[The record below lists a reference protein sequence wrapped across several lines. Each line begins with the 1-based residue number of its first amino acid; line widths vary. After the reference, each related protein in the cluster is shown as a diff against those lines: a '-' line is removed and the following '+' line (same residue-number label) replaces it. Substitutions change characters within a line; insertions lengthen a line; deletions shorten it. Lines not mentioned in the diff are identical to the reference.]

1 LSVGRF
7 TSYNILGSVVPL
19 VLTFVTVP
27 LYLHL
32 VGIERVGILSLAW
45 LLLGYF
51 GLFDLGLGKATA
63 FRIAAQRDAPAQ
75 DRAATLWGALIV
87 NVGMGLIGGLL
98 LWLASYVYFSFYFKV
113 DEALRPEILDAVPL
127 LALSVPVATL
137 TGVLTGALQG
147 REKFLETNVISAVG
161 TILFQLL
168 PLAVAYIWGPTLS
181 GLLIAALFSRALAL
195 IALWR
200 ICTRE
205 FTAGHSA
212 KTERTTIMALLR
224 YGGWVSFN
232 GLIGPMLVIVDRFAI
247 GNVLGAVPLGLY
259 HVPFQIAKQLAIIP
273 GSLTSALFPK
283 LTIASVEESRLLNK
297 KALLTLAATITLPVM
312 IGIFAME
319 PFLNLWV
326 GREIGVQSAPV
337 GRILLIGFWCNAMAL
352 VPFTQLQAAGRPRT
366 VTMILLLQIPLYLSA
381 LYVAMIGYGIVGC
394 AVALA
399 ARFGVDFVMQS
410 LAVSRRIEA
419 APALGGS
426 LILLIAAVILSS
438 MLTLTDPL
446 WWAGAALLISSAGLA
461 AYRLLPEDVRVQM
474 VGMVQRLLP
483 ARRAS

>member
-7 TSYNILGSVVPL
+7 TSYNLFGSVVPL

-27 LYLHL
+27 LYIHL

-63 FRIAAQRDAPAQ
+63 FRIAAQRDAPPE
-75 DRAATLWGALIV
+75 DRASTLWGALIV
-87 NVGMGLIGGLL
+87 NVGMGIIGGLF
-98 LWLASYVYFSFYFKV
+98 LWLASYIYFSFYFRV

-168 PLAVAYIWGPTLS
+168 PLGVALIWGPTLS
-181 GLLIAALFSRALAL
+181 GLLIAALLSRAGAL

-200 ICTRE
+200 VCARE

-212 KTERTTIMALLR
+212 KTERGTIMALLR

-247 GNVLGAVPLGLY
+247 GNVLGAGPLGLY

-283 LTIASVEESRLLNK
+283 LTAASAEEARLLSR
-297 KALLTLAATITLPVM
+297 KALLTLTATITLPVM

-326 GREIGVQSAPV
+326 GRTIGLQSAPV
-337 GRILLIGFWCNAMAL
+337 GQILLIGFWCNAMAL

-366 VTMILLLQIPLYLSA
+366 VTMILLLQIPLYLGA

-399 ARFGVDFVMQS
+399 ARFGVDFLMQS
-410 LAVSRRIEA
+410 FAAHRRIEA

-426 LILLIAAVILSS
+426 LILLVLAVL
-438 MLTLTDPL
+438 LCRTLAMSEPL
-446 WWAGAALLISSAGLA
+446 WWVGALMLSAIASVA
-461 AYRLLPEDVRVQM
+461 AYHHLPEDVREQM
-474 VGMVQRLLP
+474 IAMAQRLLP
-483 ARRAS
+483 VRHAS

>member
-1 LSVGRF
+1 MSVGRF

-27 LYLHL
+27 LYIHL

-63 FRIAAQRDAPAQ
+63 FRIAAQRDAPPQ

-98 LWLASYVYFSFYFKV
+98 LWAAGHIYFAHYFKV
-113 DEALRPEILDAVPL
+113 AETLRPEILNAVPL

-147 REKFLETNVISAVG
+147 REKFLETNVISAVT

-168 PLAVAYIWGPTLS
+168 PLGVALVWGPTLS
-181 GLLIAALFSRALAL
+181 GLLIAALLSRAVAL

-200 ICTRE
+200 ICAHE
-205 FTAGHSA
+205 FTAGHKA
-212 KTERTTIMALLR
+212 TTERGTIMALLR

-247 GNVLGAVPLGLY
+247 GNVLGAMPLGLY

-283 LTIASVEESRLLNK
+283 LTVATAEEARLLNR

-337 GRILLIGFWCNAMAL
+337 GRILLVGFWCNAMAL

-366 VTMILLLQIPLYLSA
+366 VTIILLLQIPLYLGA

-410 LAVSRRIEA
+410 LAAQRRIEA

-438 MLTLTDPL
+438 KLALNDPL
-446 WWAGAALLISSAGLA
+446 WWVGAALLISVTGFA
-461 AYRLLPEDVRVQM
+461 ASRLLPEEVRAQM
-474 VGMVQRLLP
+474 LGMVKRILP

>member
-27 LYLHL
+27 LYIHL

-63 FRIAAQRDAPAQ
+63 FRIAAQRDASAQ

-195 IALWR
+195 MALWR
-200 ICTRE
+200 ICAQE

-212 KTERTTIMALLR
+212 KTERTTIVALLR

-232 GLIGPMLVIVDRFAI
+232 GLIGPILVIVDRFAI
-247 GNVLGAVPLGLY
+247 GNVLGAGPLGLY

-283 LTIASVEESRLLNK
+283 LTMATAEEARLMSR

-312 IGIFAME
+312 IGIFVME

-326 GREIGVQSAPV
+326 GREIGEQSAPV

-366 VTMILLLQIPLYLSA
+366 VTMILLLQIPLYLGA

-399 ARFGVDFVMQS
+399 ARFGVDFLMQS
-410 LAVSRRIEA
+410 LAVNRRIEA

-438 MLTLTDPL
+438 MLALNDPL
-446 WWAGAALLISSAGLA
+446 WWAGAAVLISSAGVA

-474 VGMVQRLLP
+474 ISMAQRFLP
-483 ARRAS
+483 IRRAS

>member
-27 LYLHL
+27 LYIHL

-63 FRIAAQRDAPAQ
+63 FRIAAQRDAQPP

-98 LWLASYVYFSFYFKV
+98 LWLASYIYFSFYFKV

-147 REKFLETNVISAVG
+147 REKFLETNLISAVT

-168 PLAVAYIWGPTLS
+168 PLGVAFIWGPTLS

-195 IALWR
+195 TALWR
-200 ICTRE
+200 ICVRE
-205 FTAGHSA
+205 FTAGYSL
-212 KTERTTIMALLR
+212 KTERATIVALLR

-232 GLIGPMLVIVDRFAI
+232 GLIGPILVIVDRFAI

-283 LTIASVEESRLLNK
+283 LTMATAEEARLMSR

-326 GREIGVQSAPV
+326 GREIGLQSAPV
-337 GRILLIGFWCNAMAL
+337 GRILLVGFWCNAMAL

-366 VTMILLLQIPLYLSA
+366 VTMILLLQIPLYLGA

-399 ARFGVDFVMQS
+399 ARFGVDFLMQS
-410 LAVSRRIEA
+410 LAVDRRIQA

-438 MLTLTDPL
+438 MLALNDPL
-446 WWAGAALLISSAGLA
+446 WWAGALSLIIVAVVA

-474 VGMVQRLLP
+474 IGMAKRFLP
-483 ARRAS
+483 IRRAS

>member
-1 LSVGRF
+1 MSVGRF

-27 LYLHL
+27 LYIHL

-63 FRIAAQRDAPAQ
+63 FRIAAQRDAPPE

-87 NVGMGLIGGLL
+87 NVGMGVIGGLL
-98 LWLASYVYFSFYFKV
+98 LWAAAHVYFAYYFKV
-113 DEALRPEILDAVPL
+113 ADTLRPEILDAVPL

-147 REKFLETNVISAVG
+147 REKFLETNVISAVT

-168 PLAVAYIWGPTLS
+168 PLGVALLWGPTLS
-181 GLLIAALFSRALAL
+181 GLLIAALLSRAVAL

-200 ICTRE
+200 ICARE
-205 FTAGHSA
+205 FTAGHKA
-212 KTERTTIMALLR
+212 KTERGTIMALLR

-283 LTIASVEESRLLNK
+283 LTIASVEESRFLNR

-366 VTMILLLQIPLYLSA
+366 VTMILLLQIPLYLGA

-410 LAVSRRIEA
+410 LAVDRRIEA

-426 LILLIAAVILSS
+426 LILLTAAAILSS
-438 MLTLTDPL
+438 QLALHDPL
-446 WWAGAALLISSAGLA
+446 WWAGAAVLISVAGFA
-461 AYRLLPEDVRVQM
+461 AYRLLPADVRAQM
-474 VGMVQRLLP
+474 IVMAQRFLP

>member
-1 LSVGRF
+1 M
-7 TSYNILGSVVPL
+7 
-19 VLTFVTVP
+19 P
-27 LYLHL
+27 LYIHL

-63 FRIAAQRDAPAQ
+63 FRIAAQRDAPPQ

-87 NVGMGLIGGLL
+87 NVGMGVIGGLL
-98 LWLASYVYFSFYFKV
+98 LWAAAHVYFSFYFKV
-113 DEALRPEILDAVPL
+113 AETLRPEILDAVPL

-147 REKFLETNVISAVG
+147 REKFLETNVISAVT

-168 PLAVAYIWGPTLS
+168 PLGVALLWGPTLS
-181 GLLIAALFSRALAL
+181 GLLIAALLSRAAAL

-200 ICTRE
+200 ICARE
-205 FTAGHSA
+205 FTAGHKT
-212 KTERTTIMALLR
+212 KTERATVLALLR

-283 LTIASVEESRLLNK
+283 LTIASAEESRLLNK

-366 VTMILLLQIPLYLSA
+366 VTLILLLQIPLYLGA

-399 ARFGVDFVMQS
+399 ARFGVDFIMQS
-410 LAVSRRIEA
+410 LAAHRRIEA

-426 LILLIAAVILSS
+426 LVLLIASAILSS
-438 MLTLTDPL
+438 RLALNDPL
-446 WWAGAALLISSAGLA
+446 WWAGAAVLISIAGVA
-461 AYRLLPEDVRVQM
+461 AYQLLPADVRAQM
-474 VGMVQRLLP
+474 IGTAKRFLP

>member
-1 LSVGRF
+1 MSIGRF

-27 LYLHL
+27 LYIHL
-32 VGIERVGILSLAW
+32 VGLERVGILSLAW

-87 NVGMGLIGGLL
+87 NVGMGVIGGLL
-98 LWLASYVYFSFYFKV
+98 LWVAAHIYFAFYFKV
-113 DEALRPEILDAVPL
+113 EAALRPEILAAVPL

-161 TILFQLL
+161 TVFFQLL
-168 PLAVAYIWGPTLS
+168 PLGVALLWGPTLF
-181 GLLIAALFSRALAL
+181 GLLIAALIARAGAL

-200 ICTRE
+200 ICARE
-205 FTAGHSA
+205 FTAGHKRVA
-212 KTERTTIMALLR
+212 ERETIIALLR

-232 GLIGPMLVIVDRFAI
+232 GLIGPILVIVDRFAI
-247 GNVLGAVPLGLY
+247 GNVLGAGPLGLY

-273 GSLTSALFPK
+273 GSLTNALFPK
-283 LTIASVEESRLLNK
+283 LTLASPEEAHLLSR
-297 KALLTLAATITLPVM
+297 KALLTLAATLTLPVM

-326 GREIGVQSAPV
+326 GREIGGQSAPV
-337 GRILLIGFWCNAMAL
+337 GQILLIGFWCNAMAL

-366 VTMILLLQIPLYLSA
+366 VTLILLLQIPLYLGA
-381 LYVAMIGYGIVGC
+381 LYLAMIEYAIVGC
-394 AVALA
+394 ALALA
-399 ARFGVDFVMQS
+399 ARFGVDFLMQS
-410 LAVSRRIEA
+410 FAAHRRIVA

-426 LILLIAAVILSS
+426 LILLVATVWLCR
-438 MLTLTDPL
+438 TLAMGEPL
-446 WWAGAALLISSAGLA
+446 WWLGALLLIMVAGLS
-461 AYRLLPEDVRVQM
+461 AYRLLPEDVRGQM
-474 VGMVQRLLP
+474 IGLAKRILP
-483 ARRAS
+483 VRRAL

>member
-27 LYLHL
+27 LYIHL

-63 FRIAAQRDAPAQ
+63 FRIAAQRDAPPQ

-87 NVGMGLIGGLL
+87 NVGMGIIGGLF
-98 LWLASYVYFSFYFKV
+98 LWVAAHFYFRFYFKV
-113 DEALRPEILDAVPL
+113 DEVLRPEILDAVPL

-147 REKFLETNVISAVG
+147 REKFLETNLISAVG
-161 TILFQLL
+161 TIFFQIL
-168 PLAVAYIWGPTLS
+168 PLGVAFVSGPTLT
-181 GLLIAALFSRALAL
+181 GLLIAALLSRAGSLL
-195 IALWR
+195 ALWR
-200 ICTRE
+200 ICVHE
-205 FTAGHSA
+205 FTAGHKMVS
-212 KTERTTIMALLR
+212 ERSTIMALLR

-232 GLIGPMLVIVDRFAI
+232 GLIGPVLVILDRFAI
-247 GNVLGAVPLGLY
+247 GNVLGAGPLGFY
-259 HVPFQIAKQLAIIP
+259 HVAFQIAKQLAIIP

-283 LTIASVEESRLLNK
+283 LTVASSEEARLLSR
-297 KALLTLAATITLPVM
+297 KALLTLSATITLPVI

-337 GRILLIGFWCNAMAL
+337 GQILLIGFWCNAMAL

-366 VTMILLLQIPLYLSA
+366 VTIILLLQIPLYLGA
-381 LYVAMIGYGIVGC
+381 LYVAMINYGIVGC
-394 AVALA
+394 AIALA
-399 ARFGVDFVMQS
+399 ARFGVDFLMQS
-410 LAVSRRIEA
+410 FAAYRRIEA
-419 APALGGS
+419 KSALGGS
-426 LILLIAAVILSS
+426 LILLVAATLLCRMVAIAE
-438 MLTLTDPL
+438 PL
-446 WWAGAALLISSAGLA
+446 WWGGALLLITVA
-461 AYRLLPEDVRVQM
+461 AVAACRLLPGEVRGQM
-474 VGMVQRLLP
+474 IAMVQRFLP
-483 ARRAS
+483 ARRAP

>member
-1 LSVGRF
+1 LSIGRF
-7 TSYNILGSVVPL
+7 TTYNILGSVVPL

-27 LYLHL
+27 LYIHF
-32 VGIERVGILSLAW
+32 VGIQRVGILSLAW

-63 FRIAAQRDAPAQ
+63 FRIAGQRDAPPQ
-75 DRAATLWGALIV
+75 DRATTLWGALIV

-98 LWLASYVYFSFYFKV
+98 LWVAAYIYFAHYFKV
-113 DEALRPEILDAVPL
+113 AETLRPEILDAVPL

-147 REKFLETNVISAVG
+147 REKFLETNVISAVT

-168 PLAVAYIWGPTLS
+168 PLGVALVWGPTLT
-181 GLLIAALFSRALAL
+181 GLLTAALLSRAVAL
-195 IALWR
+195 VALWR
-200 ICTRE
+200 ICRDE
-205 FTAGHSA
+205 FTVGHA
-212 KTERTTIMALLR
+212 PKVERGTVFALLR

-247 GNVLGAVPLGLY
+247 GNVLGANPLGLY
-259 HVPFQIAKQLAIIP
+259 HVPFQLAKQLAIIP
-273 GSLTSALFPK
+273 GSLTNALFPK
-283 LTIASVEESRLLNK
+283 LTVATAEEARVLNR
-297 KALLTLAATITLPVM
+297 KALLSLAATITLPVM

-326 GREIGVQSAPV
+326 GRTIGEQSAPV

-366 VTMILLLQIPLYLSA
+366 VAMILLLQIPPYLAGLYF
-381 LYVAMIGYGIVGC
+381 AMIGYGIVGC

-399 ARFGVDFVMQS
+399 VRFGVDFIMQS
-410 LAVSRRIEA
+410 LAVNRRIEA

-426 LILLIAAVILSS
+426 LILLIAAALLSS
-438 MLTLTDPL
+438 RVPLNDPL
-446 WWAGAALLISSAGLA
+446 WWVGGALLIGVAGVA
-461 AYRLLPEDVRVQM
+461 AYRVLPEEVRTQLIDTVL
-474 VGMVQRLLP
+474 RFLP
-483 ARRAS
+483 KGRAS

>member
-1 LSVGRF
+1 LSIGRF
-7 TSYNILGSVVPL
+7 TSYNILGSAVPL

-27 LYLHL
+27 LYIHL
-32 VGIERVGILSLAW
+32 IGLERVGILSLAW

-63 FRIAAQRDAPAQ
+63 YRIAAQRHAPAQ
-75 DRAATLWGALIV
+75 ERAATLWGALIV
-87 NVGMGLIGGLL
+87 NVGMGIIGGLL
-98 LWLASYVYFSFYFKV
+98 LWGAAHVYFSYYFKV
-113 DEALRPEILDAVPL
+113 AETLWPEILDAVPL

-147 REKFLETNVISAVG
+147 REKFLETNVISAVT

-168 PLAVAYIWGPTLS
+168 PLGVAFVWGATLS
-181 GLLIAALFSRALAL
+181 GLLIAALLSRAVGL

-200 ICTRE
+200 ICARE
-205 FTAGHSA
+205 FTAGHKA
-212 KTERTTIMALLR
+212 TTERATVMALLR

-232 GLIGPMLVIVDRFAI
+232 GFIGPILVIVDRFAI
-247 GNVLGAVPLGLY
+247 GNVLGATLLGLY

-283 LTIASVEESRLLNK
+283 LTVATADEARLLSR

-366 VTMILLLQIPLYLSA
+366 VTVILLLQIPLYLGA
-381 LYVAMIGYGIVGC
+381 LYVAMIGYGIAGC

-399 ARFGVDFVMQS
+399 ARFGVDFIMQS
-410 LAVSRRIEA
+410 LAVDRRIEA
-419 APALGGS
+419 APALAGS
-426 LILLIAAVILSS
+426 LILLIAAALLSQQ
-438 MLTLTDPL
+438 LALNDPL
-446 WWAGAALLISSAGLA
+446 WVAGAALLISIASLSA
-461 AYRLLPEDVRVQM
+461 YWLLPEDVRRQM
-474 VGMVQRLLP
+474 IAMAQRFLP
-483 ARRAS
+483 ARRVP

>member
-27 LYLHL
+27 LYIHL

-98 LWLASYVYFSFYFKV
+98 LWLASYIYFSFYFKV

-168 PLAVAYIWGPTLS
+168 PLAVACIWGPTLS
-181 GLLIAALFSRALAL
+181 GLLIAALFSRALVL
-195 IALWR
+195 MALWR
-200 ICTRE
+200 ICAQE

-212 KTERTTIMALLR
+212 KTERTTIVALLR

-232 GLIGPMLVIVDRFAI
+232 GLIGPILVIVDRFAI
-247 GNVLGAVPLGLY
+247 GNVLGAGPLGLY

-283 LTIASVEESRLLNK
+283 LTMATADEARLMSR

-326 GREIGVQSAPV
+326 GREIGEQSAPV

-366 VTMILLLQIPLYLSA
+366 VTMILLLQIPLYLGA
-381 LYVAMIGYGIVGC
+381 LYVAMVGYGIVGC

-399 ARFGVDFVMQS
+399 ARFGVDFLMQS
-410 LAVSRRIEA
+410 LAVDRRIEA

-426 LILLIAAVILSS
+426 LILLIVAVILSS
-438 MLTLTDPL
+438 MLALNDPL
-446 WWAGAALLISSAGLA
+446 WWAGAALLISSAGVA

-474 VGMVQRLLP
+474 ISMAQRFLP
-483 ARRAS
+483 IRRES

>member
-1 LSVGRF
+1 MSVGRF
-7 TSYNILGSVVPL
+7 TSYNLLGSVVPL

-27 LYLHL
+27 LYIHL

-63 FRIAAQRDAPAQ
+63 FRIAAQRDAPPE
-75 DRAATLWGALIV
+75 DRASTLWGALIV
-87 NVGMGLIGGLL
+87 NVGMGIIGGLF
-98 LWLASYVYFSFYFKV
+98 LWLASYIYFSFYFRV

-168 PLAVAYIWGPTLS
+168 PLGVALIWGPTLS
-181 GLLIAALFSRALAL
+181 GLLIAALLSRAGAL

-200 ICTRE
+200 VCARE

-212 KTERTTIMALLR
+212 KTERGTIMALLR

-247 GNVLGAVPLGLY
+247 GNVLGAGPLGLY

-283 LTIASVEESRLLNK
+283 LTASSAEEARLLSR
-297 KALLTLAATITLPVM
+297 KALLTLTATITLPVM

-326 GREIGVQSAPV
+326 GRTIGLQSAPV
-337 GRILLIGFWCNAMAL
+337 GQILLIGFWCNAMAL

-366 VTMILLLQIPLYLSA
+366 VTMILLLQIPLYLGA

-399 ARFGVDFVMQS
+399 ARFGFDFLMQS
-410 LAVSRRIEA
+410 FAAHRRIEA

-426 LILLIAAVILSS
+426 LILLVLAVL
-438 MLTLTDPL
+438 LCRTLAMSEPL
-446 WWAGAALLISSAGLA
+446 WWVGALMLSAIASVA
-461 AYRLLPEDVRVQM
+461 AYHHLPEDVREQM
-474 VGMVQRLLP
+474 IAMAQRLLP
-483 ARRAS
+483 VRHAS

>member
-1 LSVGRF
+1 MSVGRF

-27 LYLHL
+27 LYIHL
-32 VGIERVGILSLAW
+32 VGLERVGILSLAW

-63 FRIAAQRDAPAQ
+63 FRIAAQRNAPAQ
-75 DRAATLWGALIV
+75 DRATTLWGALIV
-87 NVGMGLIGGLL
+87 NVGMGIVGGLF
-98 LWLASYVYFSFYFKV
+98 LWLAAHIYFAFYFKV
-113 DEALRPEILDAVPL
+113 DDGLRPEILDAVPF

-161 TILFQLL
+161 TIFFQLL
-168 PLAVAYIWGPTLS
+168 PLGVALINGPTLS
-181 GLLIAALFSRALAL
+181 GLLIAALLSRAGTL

-205 FTAGHSA
+205 FTAGHRKVA
-212 KTERTTIMALLR
+212 ERETIIALLR

-232 GLIGPMLVIVDRFAI
+232 GLIGPVLVIVDRFAI
-247 GNVLGAVPLGLY
+247 GNILGAGPLGLY

-273 GSLTSALFPK
+273 GSLTNALFPK
-283 LTIASVEESRLLNK
+283 LTVASAEEAYTLSR

-337 GRILLIGFWCNAMAL
+337 GQILLIGFWCNAMAL

-366 VTMILLLQIPLYLSA
+366 VTIILLLQIPLYLGA
-381 LYVAMIGYGIVGC
+381 LYVAMIGYAIVGC

-399 ARFGVDFVMQS
+399 ARFGVDFLMQS
-410 LAVSRRIEA
+410 FAAHRRIIA

-426 LILLIAAVILSS
+426 LTLLVAAVLLCRTFAIGE
-438 MLTLTDPL
+438 PL
-446 WWAGAALLISSAGLA
+446 WWGGVLLLIMVAGGFS
-461 AYRLLPEDVRVQM
+461 YRLLPEDVRTQM
-474 VGMVQRLLP
+474 IGL
-483 ARRAS
+483 ARRFLPMWHPS

>member
-7 TSYNILGSVVPL
+7 TSYNVLGSAVPL

-27 LYLHL
+27 LYIHL
-32 VGIERVGILSLAW
+32 VGLERVGILSLAW

-63 FRIAAQRDAPAQ
+63 FRIAAQRDAPPA

-98 LWLASYVYFSFYFKV
+98 LWVAAHIYFAHYFKV
-113 DEALRPEILDAVPL
+113 AETLRPEILAAVPL

-147 REKFLETNVISAVG
+147 REKFLETNVISAAT

-168 PLAVAYIWGPTLS
+168 PLGVAMLLGPTLS
-181 GLLIAALFSRALAL
+181 GLLTAALLSRAVAL
-195 IALWR
+195 IALGW
-200 ICTRE
+200 ICRRE
-205 FTAGHSA
+205 FTVGHAA
-212 KTERTTIMALLR
+212 KTERGTVLALLR
-224 YGGWVSFN
+224 YGGWVSLN

-247 GNVLGAVPLGLY
+247 GNVLGANPLGLY

-283 LTIASVEESRLLNK
+283 LTMASAEESRLLNR
-297 KALLTLAATITLPVM
+297 KALLTLAATLTLPVM

-326 GREIGVQSAPV
+326 GRDIGVQSAPV

-366 VTMILLLQIPLYLSA
+366 VTMILLLQIPPYLGGLYF
-381 LYVAMIGYGIVGC
+381 AMIGYGIVGC
-394 AVALA
+394 AIALA
-399 ARFGVDFVMQS
+399 VRFGVDFIMQS
-410 LAVSRRIEA
+410 LAVDRRIEA

-426 LILLIAAVILSS
+426 LVLLVAAALLSS
-438 MLTLTDPL
+438 TIAIDQAL
-446 WWAGAALLISSAGLA
+446 WWIGAALLTAITGIA
-461 AYRLLPEDVRVQM
+461 AYRLLPEDVRGQM
-474 VGMVQRLLP
+474 IGTVRRFLP
-483 ARRAS
+483 SGRPA

>member
-1 LSVGRF
+1 MSVGRF

-27 LYLHL
+27 LYIHL

-63 FRIAAQRDAPAQ
+63 FRIAAQRDAPQQ

-87 NVGMGLIGGLL
+87 NVGMGVIGGLL
-98 LWLASYVYFSFYFKV
+98 LWAAAHVYFSFYFKV
-113 DEALRPEILDAVPL
+113 AQTLRPEILDAVPL

-147 REKFLETNVISAVG
+147 REKFLETNVISAVT

-168 PLAVAYIWGPTLS
+168 PLGVALLWGPTLS
-181 GLLIAALFSRALAL
+181 GLLIAALLSRAVAL

-200 ICTRE
+200 ICARE
-205 FTAGHSA
+205 FTAGHKP
-212 KTERTTIMALLR
+212 KTERGTIMALLR

-283 LTIASVEESRLLNK
+283 LTIASVEESRLLNR

-366 VTMILLLQIPLYLSA
+366 VTMILLLQIPLYLGA

-399 ARFGVDFVMQS
+399 ARFGVDFIMQS
-410 LAVSRRIEA
+410 LAVDRRIQA

-426 LILLIAAVILSS
+426 LILLIAAAVLSS
-438 MLTLTDPL
+438 RLALNDPL
-446 WWAGAALLISSAGLA
+446 WWAGAAVLISVAGVA
-461 AYRLLPEDVRVQM
+461 AYRLLPADVRAQM
-474 VGMVQRLLP
+474 IGMVQRLLP

>member
-19 VLTFVTVP
+19 ILTFVTVP
-27 LYLHL
+27 LYIHL

-63 FRIAAQRDAPAQ
+63 FRIAAQRDAPPA

-98 LWLASYVYFSFYFKV
+98 LWLASYIYFSFYFKV

-168 PLAVAYIWGPTLS
+168 PLGVAFIWGPTLS

-195 IALWR
+195 MALWR
-200 ICTRE
+200 ICARE
-205 FTAGHSA
+205 FTVGHSA
-212 KTERTTIMALLR
+212 KTERATVVALLR

-247 GNVLGAVPLGLY
+247 GNVLGAGPLGLY

-283 LTIASVEESRLLNK
+283 LTMATAEEARLMNR

-326 GREIGVQSAPV
+326 GREIGEQSAPV
-337 GRILLIGFWCNAMAL
+337 GRILLVGFWCNAMAL

-366 VTMILLLQIPLYLSA
+366 VTMILLLQIPLYLGA

-399 ARFGVDFVMQS
+399 ARFGVDFLMQS
-410 LAVSRRIEA
+410 LAVDRRIEA

-438 MLTLTDPL
+438 MLTLNDPF
-446 WWAGAALLISSAGLA
+446 WWVGAALLISIAGIA

-474 VGMVQRLLP
+474 VSLAQRFLP
-483 ARRAS
+483 IRRAS

>member
-27 LYLHL
+27 LYIHL

-63 FRIAAQRDAPAQ
+63 FRIAAQRDAPPQ

-87 NVGMGLIGGLL
+87 NVGMGVIGGLI
-98 LWLASYVYFSFYFKV
+98 LWAAAHIYFTHYFKV
-113 DEALRPEILDAVPL
+113 AETLRPEILDAVPL

-147 REKFLETNVISAVG
+147 REKFLETNIISALT

-168 PLAVAYIWGPTLS
+168 PLGVALIWGPTLS
-181 GLLIAALFSRALAL
+181 WILTAALLSRAVAL

-200 ICTRE
+200 ICARE
-205 FTAGHSA
+205 FTAGHKA
-212 KTERTTIMALLR
+212 TTERGTILALLR

-273 GSLTSALFPK
+273 GSLTNALFPK
-283 LTIASVEESRLLNK
+283 LTMASADEARLLNR

-337 GRILLIGFWCNAMAL
+337 GRVLLVGFWCNAMAL

-366 VTMILLLQIPLYLSA
+366 VTIILLLQIPLYLGA

-399 ARFGVDFVMQS
+399 ARFGVDFIMQS
-410 LAVSRRIEA
+410 LAVDRRIQA

-426 LILLIAAVILSS
+426 LILLIAAVILSGQ
-438 MLTLTDPL
+438 LPLNDPL
-446 WWAGAALLISSAGLA
+446 WWAGALSLIIVAGLA
-461 AYRLLPEDVRVQM
+461 AYRLLPEEVRTQM
-474 VGMVQRLLP
+474 IGMAQRFLP
-483 ARRAS
+483 TRHAS